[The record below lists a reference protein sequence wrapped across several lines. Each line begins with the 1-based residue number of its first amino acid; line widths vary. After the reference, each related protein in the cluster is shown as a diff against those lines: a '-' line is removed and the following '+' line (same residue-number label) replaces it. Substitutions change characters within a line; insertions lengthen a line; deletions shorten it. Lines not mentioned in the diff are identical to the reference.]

1 MVRPSKKDEPSTE
14 QRSTEDEQKR
24 SGLRK
29 LIYSRNLFSQA
40 PPKPNSRLAPSK
52 LVAKHHGRDVV
63 KKSQRKNRFLFSFPG
78 LIAPING
85 GKIGELK
92 DLETENPVLY
102 LDFPQGRMKLFGTIV
117 YPKNRYL
124 TMQFSRGGKGVTCD
138 DYFDSMI
145 VFPEAW
151 WIGKKSENPEENRL
165 EFPKDVEVGER
176 QVEYDFKGGAGVTSE
191 EKPGTT
197 RPVKDI
203 AEPESPVVDVDDET
217 SEDSAPLT
225 GKTTAN
231 FMESTPVRQSARMAG
246 KKLNYADDA
255 SGDDSVESNDE
266 ITEVPEKRL
275 VERND
280 RAAASS
286 VAENILFDDAEQDD
300 MNGADAID
308 LPGNNLP
315 SSVSAKKSKESSQ
328 HKRGSLV
335 QATIATLFEKVGE
348 KKSSG
353 SVKRSLPKESA
364 KKSRVIDSKQKNGQ
378 IKDEGPKKKG
388 AQAKRRKTDAGSET
402 ITRRNKSQVV
412 DDDIEDFSCE
422 SQDGDGTDEDWA
434 G

>member
-1 MVRPSKKDEPSTE
+1 MVKPSKKDEPSTE
-14 QRSTEDEQKR
+14 QRTTEDEQKR
-24 SGLRK
+24 SRLRK
-29 LIYSRNLFSQA
+29 LMHSRCLFAQA
-40 PPKPNSRLAPSK
+40 PAKPNSPLAPSK
-52 LVAKHHGRDVV
+52 LVAKHRGRDLV

-78 LIAPING
+78 LIAPIGG
-85 GKIGELK
+85 GKVGELK
-92 DLETENPVLY
+92 DLETESPVLY
-102 LDFPQGRMKLFGTIV
+102 LDFHQGRMKLFGTIV

-145 VFPEAW
+145 VFAEAW

-176 QVEYDFKGGAGVTSE
+176 QVEYDFKGGAGATSE
-191 EKPGTT
+191 EKPGPT

-203 AEPESPVVDVDDET
+203 AEPESPVADFDDET

-225 GKTTAN
+225 GKTTTN
-231 FMESTPVRQSARMAG
+231 FMESTPVRQSARRAG

-255 SGDDSVESNDE
+255 SGGDSVESNDE
-266 ITEVPEKRL
+266 ITEVPQKRF
-275 VERND
+275 VERYD

-286 VAENILFDDAEQDD
+286 VAENILFENAEQGD

-315 SSVSAKKSKESSQ
+315 SVSATKSKESSQ

-335 QATIATLFEKVGE
+335 QATLATLFEKVGE

-364 KKSRVIDSKQKNGQ
+364 KKSRDIDSKQKNGQ

-388 AQAKRRKTDAGSET
+388 EPAKRRKTDAGSET
-402 ITRRNKSQVV
+402 IAKRNKSQVV
-412 DDDIEDFSCE
+412 DDDIEDFLSE
-422 SQDGDGTDEDWA
+422 SQDSDGTDEDWA